1 MKTGHIIEDKIKET
15 QSTHFIKRPPYG
27 FQGPS
32 NRGQGRAHSDLGAEP
47 PCPGPYLAPHPVLQA
62 PRSSSPIFLS
72 ESDVAAPQQLR
83 EGTVGVILVFS
94 GAGAA
99 LRRGARL
106 ARGVAGVQPGLP
118 MTYLAP
124 FSPSLAAAA
133 PEAHRHRRPEP
144 ATHRKS
150 GALIVRCSPLCHTLA
165 VIFGWGP
172 RRSALIGGCECQP
185 LCMLQLGKHCG
196 TPVTRTLGPVTAC
209 DSAVAEG
216 REANFQTTDVCN
228 RPGAPWNHTLSFC
241 SWTCGCFFLH
251 HDGSSRKNLVRSILC
266 SITSSIRTHINSS
279 IEAQW
284 KMYSITDEIDIV
296 NSDLCGTLYV
306 SIY

>member
-1 MKTGHIIEDKIKET
+1 MRQRAATDKGGWHEAPARSQYEQTEVHAVPRERQNSDFHSRGT
-15 QSTHFIKRPPYG
+15 QS
-27 FQGPS
+27 
-32 NRGQGRAHSDLGAEP
+32 D
-47 PCPGPYLAPHPVLQA
+47 
-62 PRSSSPIFLS
+62 
-72 ESDVAAPQQLR
+72 R
-83 EGTVGVILVFS
+83 ETNF
-94 GAGAA
+94 
-99 LRRGARL
+99 
-106 ARGVAGVQPGLP
+106 
-118 MTYLAP
+118 T
-124 FSPSLAAAA
+124 AAA
-133 PEAHRHRRPEP
+133 PEAHRHQRPEP

-196 TPVTRTLGPVTAC
+196 KPVTRTLGPVTAC

-228 RPGAPWNHTLSFC
+228 HPGAPWNHTLSFC

>member
-1 MKTGHIIEDKIKET
+1 M
-15 QSTHFIKRPPYG
+15 
-27 FQGPS
+27 
-32 NRGQGRAHSDLGAEP
+32 GAEP
-47 PCPGPYLAPHPVLQA
+47 PCPGPCLAPRPVLQA

-106 ARGVAGVQPGLP
+106 ARGAAGVQPGLP

-196 TPVTRTLGPVTAC
+196 KPVTRTLGPVTAC
-209 DSAVAEG
+209 DSAVPREG
-216 REANFQTTDVCN
+216 KPTSRQLMSVTALALRGITPFHSA
-228 RPGAPWNHTLSFC
+228 PGLAVA
-241 SWTCGCFFLH
+241 FF
-251 HDGSSRKNLVRSILC
+251 SIMMAVLEK
-266 SITSSIRTHINSS
+266 T
-279 IEAQW
+279 
-284 KMYSITDEIDIV
+284 
-296 NSDLCGTLYV
+296 
-306 SIY
+306 